1 MTRSAAD
8 KGYMEERR
16 TEARMLCAELVKIE
30 WRDKSGRRCVRTAHL
45 EDISLSGAC
54 LSLETTVIRDAAVAI
69 RYGDGELKGTIQYCL
84 YRDGS
89 YFLGIKFTEG
99 CKWSSKHFKP
109 EHMLDPRALV
119 TRAMDR
125 RLPRN

>member
-1 MTRSAAD
+1 
-8 KGYMEERR
+8 MEERR
-16 TEARMLCAELVKIE
+16 TEERMLCAELVKIE
-30 WRDKSGRRCVRTAHL
+30 WRDKSGRRCVRTAHV

-54 LSLETTVIRDAAVAI
+54 VSLETTVIRGAEIAI

-89 YFLGIKFTEG
+89 YFLGIQFTEG
-99 CKWSSKHFKP
+99 CKWSSRHYKP
-109 EHMLDPRALV
+109 EHLLDPGALI

>member
-1 MTRSAAD
+1 MD
-8 KGYMEERR
+8 ERR

-30 WRDKSGRRCVRTAHL
+30 WRDKSGSRCIRTAHL

-54 LSLETTVIRDAAVAI
+54 LSLETPVVRGGAVTV

-99 CKWSSKHFKP
+99 CQWSSRHFKP
-109 EHMLDPRALV
+109 EHLLDPRALV

-125 RLPRN
+125 RLQQE

>member
-1 MTRSAAD
+1 MD
-8 KGYMEERR
+8 ERR
-16 TEARMLCAELVKIE
+16 TEPRMLCAELVKLE
-30 WRDKSGRRCVRTAHL
+30 WRDKSGSRYVRTAHL

-54 LSLETTVIRDAAVAI
+54 LSLEIAVLCGAPVTV

-89 YFLGIKFTEG
+89 YFLGIQFAEG

-109 EHMLDPRALV
+109 GHLLDPRALV

-125 RLPRN
+125 HLQPN